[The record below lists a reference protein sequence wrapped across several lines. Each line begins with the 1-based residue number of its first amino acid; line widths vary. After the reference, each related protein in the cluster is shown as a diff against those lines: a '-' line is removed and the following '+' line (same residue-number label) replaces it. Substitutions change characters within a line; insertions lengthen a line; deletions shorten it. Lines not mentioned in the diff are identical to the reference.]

1 MSLWPGAIMPDL
13 TGKTVIITGAN
24 SGIGYY
30 AALELAK
37 AGAEVTLAC
46 RSAAKGEAAVAK
58 VNAAAPGRAVFLPLD
73 LADLASVRAFAGAF
87 KEKHGTLDLLI
98 NNAGVMALKHR
109 QVTAQGFEQQFGV
122 NFLGHFLL
130 TSLLLTTLMNAPAP
144 RVVQISSIAHK
155 QGKIAFA
162 DLQYERGYKPWP
174 VYQQSKL
181 AMLIFAEE
189 LQRRSDSGGWGLL
202 SVAAHPGIAA
212 TELVANG
219 PGMNSLMAIG
229 MNIAKAFVLQPG
241 DAGAWPSIMA
251 AVDETAK
258 PGAYYGPQ
266 GMGEFRGPP
275 GLAKIKPTALDT
287 ATGAKLWDVAETLT
301 GADFKPAP

>member
-1 MSLWPGAIMPDL
+1 MSLWPGAKLPDL

-30 AALELAK
+30 ATLELAK
-37 AGAEVTLAC
+37 AGADVTLAC

-58 VNAAAPGRAVFLPLD
+58 VNAEAPGRAVFLALD
-73 LADLASVRAFAGAF
+73 LADLNSVRAFAGVF

-98 NNAGVMALKHR
+98 NNAGVMALPQR

-144 RVVQISSIAHK
+144 RVVQISSLAHK
-155 QGKIAFA
+155 QGKIAFD
-162 DLQYERGYKPWP
+162 DLQHERGYKPWV

-189 LQRRSDSGGWGLL
+189 LQRRSDAGGWGLL

-212 TELVANG
+212 TELVNNG
-219 PGMNSLMAIG
+219 PGSKSLMAIG
-229 MNIAKAFVLQPG
+229 MNIAKAFVVQPG
-241 DAGAWPSIMA
+241 DAGAWPTIMA
-251 AVDETAK
+251 ATDVAAL
-258 PGAYYGPQ
+258 PGAYYGPA
-266 GMGEFRGPP
+266 GLGEFRGLPT
-275 GLAKIKPTALDT
+275 LAKIMPRALDKV
-287 ATGAKLWDVAETLT
+287 TGARLWDVAEGLT

>member
-1 MSLWPGAIMPDL
+1 MSLWPGAKLPDL
-13 TGKTVIITGAN
+13 AGKTIIITGAN

-37 AGAEVTLAC
+37 AGAKVIMAC
-46 RSAAKGEAAVAK
+46 RSQAKGEAAAAK
-58 VNAAAPGRAVFLPLD
+58 VNAEAPGHAVFMALD
-73 LADLASVRAFAGAF
+73 LADLNSVRSFASAF
-87 KEKHGTLDLLI
+87 KESHGSLDILI

-130 TSLLLTTLMNAPAP
+130 TSLLLITLMNAPAP
-144 RVVQISSIAHK
+144 RVIQLSSIAHK
-155 QGKIAFA
+155 QGKLAFD

-181 AMLIFAEE
+181 AMLVFAEE
-189 LQRRSDSGGWGLL
+189 LQRRSDAGGWGLL
-202 SVAAHPGIAA
+202 SLAAHPGIAE

-219 PGMNSLMAIG
+219 PGNSSLLAIA
-229 MNIAKAFVLQPG
+229 MNIGKAFVLQPG
-241 DAGAWPSIMA
+241 YAGAWPTILA
-251 AVDETAK
+251 AVDESAK

-275 GLAKIKPTALDT
+275 GPAKIMPKALDK
-287 ATGAKLWDVAETLT
+287 AAGIKLWDVAEALT

>member
-1 MSLWPGAIMPDL
+1 MSLWPGAKLPDL
-13 TGKTVIITGAN
+13 SGKNVIITGAN

-37 AGAEVTLAC
+37 AGADVVLAC
-46 RSAAKGEAAVAK
+46 RSAQKGEAAAAK
-58 VNAAAPGRAVFLPLD
+58 VNTEAPGRAVFMPLD
-73 LADLASVRAFAGAF
+73 LADFGSVRSFAAAY
-87 KEKHGTLDLLI
+87 KERCGKLDILI
-98 NNAGVMALKHR
+98 NNAGVMALPTRH
-109 QVTAQGFEQQFGV
+109 VTAQGYEQQFGV

-130 TSLLLTTLMNAPAP
+130 TALLLTTLMNAPAP
-144 RVVQISSIAHK
+144 RLVQISSIAHK
-155 QGKIAFA
+155 QGKIAFD

-189 LQRRSDSGGWGLL
+189 LQRRSDAGGWGLL
-202 SVAAHPGIAA
+202 SLAAHPGIAA

-219 PGMNSLMAIG
+219 PGNKSLLAIG
-229 MNIAKAFVLQPG
+229 MNLAKAFVLQPG
-241 DAGAWPSIMA
+241 DAGAWPSILA
-251 AVDETAK
+251 AVDAAAK

-266 GMGEFRGPP
+266 GFGEFRGPP
-275 GLAKIKPTALDT
+275 GPAKIMPSALDKV
-287 ATGAKLWDVAETLT
+287 TGAKLWQVAEALT

>member
-1 MSLWPGAIMPDL
+1 MSLWPGAKLPDL
-13 TGKTVIITGAN
+13 SGKTIIITGAN

-37 AGAEVTLAC
+37 AGAQLIMAC
-46 RSAAKGEAAVAK
+46 RSMEKGEAAAVK
-58 VNAAAPGRAVFLPLD
+58 VNLEAPGHARFMPLD
-73 LADLASVRAFAGAF
+73 LADLDSVRNFAAAF
-87 KEKHGTLDLLI
+87 KENHGSLDILI
-98 NNAGVMALKHR
+98 NNAGVMALPQR

-130 TSLLLTTLMNAPAP
+130 TSLLLTPLMNAPTP
-144 RVVQISSIAHK
+144 RLVQISSIAHK
-155 QGKIAFA
+155 QGKIAFD
-162 DLQYERGYKPWP
+162 DLQHASAYKPWV

-189 LQRRSDSGGWGLL
+189 LQRRSDAGGWGLL
-202 SVAAHPGIAA
+202 SLAAHPGIAA

-219 PGMNSLMAIG
+219 PGNNSLMAIG

-241 DAGAWPSIMA
+241 DAGAWPTILA
-251 AVDETAK
+251 AVDTAAQ
-258 PGAYYGPQ
+258 PGAYYGPA

-275 GLAKIKPTALDT
+275 TLAKIMPRALDKV
-287 ATGAKLWDVAETLT
+287 TGAKLWDVAETLT
-301 GADFKPAP
+301 GAEFKPAP